1 MSSDSHER
9 RCEPRIPFY
18 CPVEFILKS
27 EPDKILKGAIRDI
40 NRLGLGLTSY
50 TELAVGQEIIVKS
63 IIPTSY
69 REYVVRW
76 SVKVNEDLFSV
87 GLKADESAE

>member
-1 MSSDSHER
+1 MSSDGYER

-18 CPVEFILKS
+18 CPIEFVSKS
-27 EPDKILKGAIRDI
+27 EPERILKGAVRDI

-50 TELAVGQEIIVKS
+50 TELAVGQEIIIKS

-76 SVKVNEDLFSV
+76 SVKVNDGLFSV
-87 GLKADESAE
+87 GLRAKE